1 MKEEGF
7 TLLEMLLVLG
17 VISILSVVTYFNL
30 YPLYEKKKA
39 EQFVEQFSQD
49 VLLMQQFAI
58 SHRNYYTLRWF
69 PHQSM
74 YSISATGGSKPVFQ
88 RYYDEA
94 IEVDLYTFPNPM
106 TYSSTGNINRGGTI
120 IITYKSLT
128 YRIVFQLGRGRF
140 TYYEM

>member
-74 YSISATGGSKPVFQ
+74 YSISATGGSEPVFQ
-88 RYYDEA
+88 RYYDET

-120 IITYKSLT
+120 IITYKSIT

>member
-1 MKEEGF
+1 MKEDGF
-7 TLLEMLLVLG
+7 TLLEMLLVLS
-17 VISILSVVTYFNL
+17 VISILSVVTYLNL

-49 VLLMQQFAI
+49 VLLMQQLAI
-58 SHRNYYTLRWF
+58 SHRNYYALRWF

-74 YSISATGGSKPVFQ
+74 YRISAVEGDKTMFN
-88 RYYDEA
+88 RYYDKG

-106 TYSSTGNINRGGTI
+106 MYSSDGNINRGGTVI
-120 IITYKSLT
+120 VTYKSIT

-140 TYYEM
+140 MYYEV